1 MADLNVA
8 GLISIIIFYL
18 AILGIGLFAAWKK
31 NKHSKQ
37 NSTTT
42 QDETNE
48 VILAG
53 RTIGM
58 FIGCFTMTGKCYFSR
73 SPDAI
78 ILLTLFSFWFMI
90 ILRDLIID
98 MFLRVHFS
106 DIHLV

>member
-37 NSTTT
+37 NSKST

-58 FIGCFTMTGKCYFSR
+58 FIGCFTMTGKFVCR
-73 SPDAI
+73 SLAHKTFI
-78 ILLTLFSFWFMI
+78 
-90 ILRDLIID
+90 
-98 MFLRVHFS
+98 
-106 DIHLV
+106 